1 MELVVDRSV
10 LRHELMRSFFIV
22 LAEVLYFG
30 IYFCCCL
37 TILRRDLERPMRQLA
52 DFVKNLQANKIATRL
67 DLDLG
72 PRHVYNEIDLVVDG
86 FRTMQDVCR
95 NT

>member
-1 MELVVDRSV
+1 MLRQEV
-10 LRHELMRSFFIV
+10 LRSFFIV
-22 LAEVLYFG
+22 LAEVILLAAF
-30 IYFCCCL
+30 IFAAVF

-67 DLDLG
+67 ELDLG
-72 PRHVYNEIDLVVDG
+72 PRHVHNEIDLLWMVSA
-86 FRTMQDVCR
+86 RCRIVCR

>member
-10 LRHELMRSFFIV
+10 LRHEVMRSFFIV
-22 LAEVLYFG
+22 LAEVLLLTVF
-30 IYFCCCL
+30 IFAAVF

-67 DLDLG
+67 DLELAAA
-72 PRHVYNEIDLVVDG
+72 RL
-86 FRTMQDVCR
+86 Q
-95 NT
+95 